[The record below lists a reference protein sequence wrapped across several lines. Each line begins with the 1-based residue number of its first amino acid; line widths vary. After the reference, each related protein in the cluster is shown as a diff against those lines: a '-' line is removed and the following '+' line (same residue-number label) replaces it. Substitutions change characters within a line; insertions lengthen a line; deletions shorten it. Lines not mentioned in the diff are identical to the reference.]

1 LICYICSH
9 SCLARVFFISIT
21 RIRYFLIILTN
32 DDYVPFYQRIILMCI
47 YFSSFIPVNV
57 TLPSRTCICKTNT
70 TNTTTTITTHP
81 TTRRQTG
88 PYGALLFLFFTCPNY
103 HMGFSFFIY
112 IHSQLFLLPRSHF
125 FFSLVCPEHS
135 NRRRRINLRDEHST
149 INKQENELTSAI

>member
-1 LICYICSH
+1 MICYICSH

-21 RIRYFLIILTN
+21 LIRYFLIILTN

-70 TNTTTTITTHP
+70 TNTTTTIITHP

-88 PYGALLFLFFTCPNY
+88 PYGALLFLFFYLPELSYGFLFLYLYTFSAVSFAP
-103 HMGFSFFIY
+103 FSFF
-112 IHSQLFLLPRSHF
+112 FLSCLPGTF
-125 FFSLVCPEHS
+125 EPETKNQPS
-135 NRRRRINLRDEHST
+135 RRAFDD
-149 INKQENELTSAI
+149 K